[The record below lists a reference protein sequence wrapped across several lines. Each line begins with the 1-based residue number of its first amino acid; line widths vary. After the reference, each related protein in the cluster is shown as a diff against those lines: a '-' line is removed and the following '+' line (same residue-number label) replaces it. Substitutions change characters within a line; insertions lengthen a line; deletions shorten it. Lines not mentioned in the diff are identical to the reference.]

1 MSGNR
6 RAGQR
11 GTSHDMHAGQRG
23 TSHDMHAGQRG
34 TSHGSRAAPRGTAQD
49 RRTAS
54 RIAEPL
60 AIVGAACR
68 LPGAPDLAAF
78 ARLLAQ
84 GRDAVTEIPADRFA
98 KARFLHPRRGEP
110 ARSYSFAAGIIDD
123 VLGFDAAAFGLSP
136 REAEEMDPQ
145 QRLLLEVAHHAF
157 EDAGWPVDA
166 LAGRSIGVFIGASS
180 HDHAELRLED
190 PAAADRFHMTGSAMA
205 ILANRIGHVFDL
217 RGPAAMLDTA
227 CSSSLVA
234 LDAAANALG
243 ADPGLEAAVVGGVNL
258 LLSPYAFIGFSR
270 AGMLSPTGR
279 CRAFAAEADGY
290 VRAEGAGVIII
301 KRLSDALADGDAV
314 RATILGTGVN
324 AAGRTIGLS
333 LPNPAAQMALLSRV
347 MGRAGIAPERV
358 AAFEAHGTG
367 TRVGDPAE
375 AQAIGRVIGIHRA
388 HPLPIGSVK
397 SNLGHLE
404 AGSGMAGLLKAML
417 ALETRQLPATLHCA
431 RLNPEIEFAALNL
444 AVASTPTHI
453 GDAPDAVIGVNSF
466 GFGGTN
472 ATAFLGAA
480 PAPRRAGASGKGT
493 PPLILSARSAEGLK
507 PLAAAWAKALR
518 DRTAPEAEARTPDP
532 AALAR
537 APDTAA
543 LARAA
548 GRHRPL
554 LPHRL
559 VLRGPDMP
567 DRLAAWLRDGRAEGV
582 AEGTATRGSL
592 AFVFAGNGAQ
602 YAGMARDA
610 LRGNAVFRRAVAEA
624 DAALTPHLGWSA
636 LAMLRAGVSTEVLS
650 ATDRAQPLLFAIQ
663 HGIVAALAA
672 HGITPALVLGHS
684 VGEVA
689 AACAAGALTLD
700 QAAMLVATR
709 SRHQHARCGIGR
721 MAALALSAEAAH
733 PLLEACGP
741 GLEIAAFNAPE
752 ALTIAGPAP
761 SIARLAAAAA
771 AARAHCIVLD
781 LDYAFHAAAM
791 DAVEA
796 GLRADL
802 AALAPRPAGLPL
814 ISTVTGAMIAGDAL
828 GAEYWWRNL
837 REPVRFDAAIAAATR
852 AGARLFLEIGPNPVL
867 QSYIRDSA
875 RAAAEGIAILP
886 SLSRRDAA
894 RDPFAAIADRA
905 TAMGADPRAARSF
918 AGATAH
924 RALPLTAFARRPT
937 SFPVTVE
944 SARLARPQRDHPL
957 LGDVAAPGQWQRMLD
972 TEQDAWLADHRLLGE
987 AVLPAAAIAEMA
999 LAAAATAHPD
1009 APVLELRNLAI
1020 LRAVPL
1026 EEGRARELR
1035 SALSDGAFTLGSR
1048 RRLSDEPFAQHA
1060 RAMIG
1065 HLPALPA
1072 PAVIVLRLRR
1082 RVTGAEVTALAA
1094 RCGLDYGPAFRPLE
1108 SLEVDDAQGIA
1119 RAVLRLP
1126 EGAPVDAGFCL
1137 HPVRLDGAFQ
1147 ALVGILAERAGGDGL
1162 VPVRIGRLC
1171 ARRNAPPAA
1180 IAELAVTAEGSRSL
1194 AARITLRDATGTPVA
1209 IIEDLWL
1216 QRLRLPRREPAETH
1230 AFRFEAVPIPE
1241 AGRAPIPAL
1250 ADAIAAAR
1258 MVDATLDLGD
1268 AALLLDAFAAA
1279 SAQGA
1284 PEAGTPGPGGPLAH
1298 ALAEAEPL
1306 PPSTEIWRAVLAD
1319 HPGLALDLAWLAR
1332 AAETLPAA
1340 LAGATPP
1347 PAILPPDSATH
1358 ARLAAVLAAA
1368 AGAIAAQWP
1377 IQRPLRVVELAG
1389 GGALTPALVEAL
1401 ALSGRRILYTALGT
1415 ARAGAQPPARDGVA
1429 FAWCS
1434 EDAAP
1439 EADLVIGL
1447 LAGFAAGSGTAL
1459 AATLRR
1465 VAAPNAALLLA
1476 EPAPSRLLDFA
1487 CGQHPAW
1494 WEGASVPGVPGW
1506 SAALAEAGWLGV
1518 EVTPLA
1524 AAPIPAL
1531 LIAAEAPP
1539 RDALPAAADPPTL
1552 VLAAPD
1558 ALALAHSFGT
1568 PMALEA
1574 TPTPAALRGQ
1584 RVLVF
1589 AGQQGAPATLAAIIR
1604 VAAAAADAAASFT
1617 LITGDAARQP
1627 GAAATLALVRVLAN
1641 EMPGLAPRR
1650 IALAGLAAHEVP
1662 RRLRAELATSDEP
1675 EVTLTPEGRLAP
1687 RLQPGLPAAPCPGGA
1702 MLVVEQ
1708 PGQIGSLAWRSAAP
1722 PRLLAAGEVRLRVEA
1737 AGLNFRDLMWAQA
1750 LLPEE
1755 ALLDGFA
1762 GPTLGMECAGVIE
1775 AVGPGVVLPLGAR
1788 VFGFAP
1794 AAFAT
1799 HAVTRAE
1806 ALARL
1811 PDTLNPA
1818 AAATIPVAFLTAA
1831 YALETLA
1838 RIRPGERVLIHGGAG
1853 GVGLAALQIARAAG
1867 AEVAA
1872 SAGTAEKRAF
1882 LRAAGAALVLDSRD
1896 AGFADALRTEWPD
1909 GVDVVLN
1916 SLAGDAMARS
1926 LALLKPFGR
1935 FLELGKRDFFEDAR
1949 LGMRALR
1956 RNIAYHAIDADA
1968 LPRARPDLAAHILGD
1983 IAARLAEG
1991 ALLPLPH
1998 RVLPAEAVEAA
2009 FRALQASTHIGK
2021 LVLTPPPPA
2030 ALPAQAWTPDEDG
2043 CCVVTG
2049 GAAGFGLEAAKFLAA
2064 RGAGQIALLS
2074 RRGGATPGADATI
2087 RTLAALGA
2095 QARLIA
2101 CDVTDAAALDAA
2113 LRQLRAE
2120 GPPIRGIIHAA
2131 AVFEDA
2137 PAITHDAAHFARVM
2151 APKLD
2156 AALLL
2161 DRLTREDP
2169 LQMFVLF
2176 ASATT
2181 PFGNPGQAAYVA
2193 ANAGLEALARRR
2205 QAEGLPALAVGWG
2218 PIADAG
2224 VLATGGEAALTL
2236 ARRLGVES
2244 MAAQHALGALPAL
2257 IAAGLPVIHLARLAR
2272 DGGGIDLPVFAEPAF
2287 AALARTTSAGAA
2299 PADLRA
2305 TLRALPRGEA
2315 RAALIRIAQE
2325 EIARILRLPADA
2337 VPADAPLPSLGL
2349 DSLGGMELRMG
2360 LERRL
2365 GVQVPLAAVTE
2376 ELTLATLATRI
2387 AGAIGEEGEAALV
2400 EGMMAAY
2407 EPAESV
2413 T

>member
-1 MSGNR
+1 MRSTR
-6 RAGQR
+6 RAASR
-11 GTSHDMHAGQRG
+11 GTSRG
-23 TSHDMHAGQRG
+23 
-34 TSHGSRAAPRGTAQD
+34 
-49 RRTAS
+49 
-54 RIAEPL
+54 AEPL
-60 AIVGAACR
+60 AIMGAACR

-78 ARLLAQ
+78 ARLLAE

-110 ARSYSFAAGIIDD
+110 ARSYSFAAGIIGDA
-123 VLGFDAAAFGLSP
+123 LGFDAAAFGLSP

-145 QRLLLEVAHHAF
+145 QRLLLEVVHHAF
-157 EDAGWPVDA
+157 EDAGWPVDR

-217 RGPAAMLDTA
+217 RGPAVMLDTA

-234 LDAAANALG
+234 LDAAANALA

-279 CRAFAAEADGY
+279 CRAFAADADGY
-290 VRAEGAGVIII
+290 VRAEGAGVIIV
-301 KRLSDALADGDAV
+301 KRLRDALADGDAV

-333 LPNPAAQMALLSRV
+333 LPNPAAQIALLSRV
-347 MGRAGIAPERV
+347 MARGGIEPERV

-375 AQAIGRVIGIHRA
+375 AQAIGRVIGIHRTQ
-388 HPLPIGSVK
+388 PLPIGSVK

-417 ALETRQLPATLHCA
+417 ALETRSLPATLHCA
-431 RLNPEIEFAALNL
+431 TLNPEIDFAALNL
-444 AVASTPTHI
+444 AVASAATPL
-453 GDAPDAVIGVNSF
+453 GEASDAVIGVNSF

-480 PAPRRAGASGKGT
+480 PVARRATGTGKGA

-507 PLAAAWAKALR
+507 PLAAAWVAALQEGGANAAPA
-518 DRTAPEAEARTPDP
+518 RTPNPSVPGGAPQSAALARAQSPAASTRTPDP

-537 APDTAA
+537 AAA
-543 LARAA
+543 
-548 GRHRPL
+548 RHRAL

-559 VLRGPDMP
+559 VLRGADMP
-567 DRLAAWLRDGRAEGV
+567 ERLAAWLREGHAEGI
-582 AEGTATRGSL
+582 AEGTSTRGSL

-610 LRGNAVFRRAVAEA
+610 LRSNAVFRRAVAEA
-624 DAALTPHLGWSA
+624 DAALAPHLGWSA
-636 LAMLRAGVSTEVLS
+636 LALLREGVTTEALA
-650 ATDRAQPLLFAIQ
+650 ATDRAQPLLFAVQ
-663 HGIVAALAA
+663 HGIIAALAA
-672 HGITPALVLGHS
+672 HGISPALVLGHS

-689 AACAAGALTLD
+689 AACAAGALSLD

-709 SRHQHARCGIGR
+709 SRHQHARRGIGC
-721 MAALALSAEAAH
+721 MAALGLSAEAAL

-741 GLEIAAFNAPE
+741 GLEIAAYNAPE

-761 SIARLAAAAA
+761 SIARLAAASAE
-771 AARAHCIVLD
+771 ARAHCVVLD

-802 AALAPRPAGLPL
+802 ATLAPRAARLPL
-814 ISTVTGAMIAGDAL
+814 ISTVTGAKIAGDAL
-828 GAEYWWRNL
+828 DAEYWWRNL
-837 REPVRFDAAIAAATR
+837 REPVRFDAAIAEATR

-875 RAAAEGIAILP
+875 RAAAEGIASLP
-886 SLSRRDAA
+886 SMRRRDPG
-894 RDPFAAIADRA
+894 RDPFPAIADRA
-905 TAMGADPRAARSF
+905 TALGADPRAARTF
-918 AGATAH
+918 AGATTN
-924 RALPLTAFARRPT
+924 RALPLTAFARRAT

-944 SARLARPQRDHPL
+944 SARLSRPQRDHPL
-957 LGDVAAPGQWQRMLD
+957 LGDVSAPGQWQRMLD

-1009 APVLELRNLAI
+1009 ATVLELCNLAI

-1026 EEGRARELR
+1026 EAGRARELR
-1035 SALSDGAFTLGSR
+1035 SALADGAFTLDSR
-1048 RRLSDEPFAQHA
+1048 RRLSDEPFAQNA
-1060 RAMIG
+1060 RAMVG
-1065 HLPALPA
+1065 QLPALPQ
-1072 PAVIVLRLRR
+1072 PAAITLRTRR
-1082 RVTGAEVTALAA
+1082 RVTGADVTALAA
-1094 RCGLDYGPAFRPLE
+1094 RCGLDYGPAFRPLDA
-1108 SLEVDDAQGIA
+1108 LEVDDAQGAA
-1119 RAVLRLP
+1119 RAVLHLP
-1126 EGAPVDAGFCL
+1126 ETAPADAGFCL

-1147 ALVGILAERAGGDGL
+1147 ALIGLLAERAGGDGL

-1180 IAELAVTAEGSRSL
+1180 IAELVVTAEGSRSL

-1209 IIEDLWL
+1209 TIEDLWL
-1216 QRLRLPRREPAETH
+1216 QRLRLPRRESAETH
-1230 AFRFEAVPIPE
+1230 AFRFEAVPISEP
-1241 AGRAPIPAL
+1241 GRAPLPAL
-1250 ADAIAAAR
+1250 AEAIAAAR
-1258 MVDATLDLGD
+1258 TLDATLDLGE
-1268 AALLLDAFAAA
+1268 AAMLLDAFAAA
-1279 SAQGA
+1279 SAQGTTEVA
-1284 PEAGTPGPGGPLAH
+1284 TPGAGGPLAH
-1298 ALAEAEPL
+1298 ALVEAEPL
-1306 PPSTEIWRAVLAD
+1306 PPPTEIWRAVLAD

-1332 AAETLPAA
+1332 AGETLPAA
-1340 LAGATPP
+1340 LSGATPA

-1368 AGAIAAQWP
+1368 AGAIAARWP
-1377 IQRPLRVVELAG
+1377 IQRLLRVVELAG
-1389 GGALTPALVEAL
+1389 GGALTHALVEAL
-1401 ALSGRRILYTALGT
+1401 AISGRRILYTALGT

-1487 CGQHPAW
+1487 CGQHSAW
-1494 WEGASVPGVPGW
+1494 WEGAAVPDATRWG
-1506 SAALAEAGWLGV
+1506 AALAEAGWLGV

-1539 RDALPAAADPPTL
+1539 RDAKPLPAEPPTL

-1558 ALALAHSFGT
+1558 AVALARGFGA
-1568 PMALEA
+1568 PVDLDA
-1574 TPTPAALRGQ
+1574 TPAAAALRGQ

-1589 AGQQGAPATLAAIIR
+1589 AGQQAAPATLAAIIR
-1604 VAAAAADAAASFT
+1604 VAAAAADSAASFT
-1617 LITGDAARQP
+1617 LVTGDAAREP
-1627 GAAATLALVRVLAN
+1627 GAAAAFALARVLAN

-1662 RRLRAELATSDEP
+1662 RRLRAELATCDEP

-1687 RLQPGLPAAPCPGGA
+1687 RLQPGLPAAPCPGSA

-1708 PGQIGSLAWRSAAP
+1708 PGQIGSLAWRAAP
-1722 PRLLAAGEVRLRVEA
+1722 PPRVLAAGEVRLRVEA

-1762 GPTLGMECAGVIE
+1762 GPTLGMECAGVVE
-1775 AVGPGVVLPLGAR
+1775 AVGPGVALPLGTR

-1811 PDTLNPA
+1811 PDTLTA
-1818 AAATIPVAFLTAA
+1818 EAAATIPVAFLTAA

-1882 LRAAGAALVLDSRD
+1882 LRAAGAAIVLDSRD
-1896 AGFADALRTEWPD
+1896 AGFADALRAEWPD

-1916 SLAGDAMARS
+1916 SLAGEAMARS
-1926 LALLKPFGR
+1926 LGLLKPFGR
-1935 FLELGKRDFFEDAR
+1935 FLELGKRDFFEDSR
-1949 LGMRALR
+1949 LSMRALR

-1998 RVLPAEAVEAA
+1998 RVLPAEAVETA

-2021 LVLTPPPPA
+2021 LVLTPPPPGEPA
-2030 ALPAQAWTPDEDG
+2030 APAWTPDEEG
-2043 CCVVTG
+2043 CFVVTG

-2074 RRGGATPGADATI
+2074 RRGGATPGADASI

-2095 QARLIA
+2095 KARLIA

-2113 LRQLRAE
+2113 LRRLRAE
-2120 GPPIRGIIHAA
+2120 GPPIRGVIHAA

-2137 PAITHDAAHFARVM
+2137 PAIAHDAAHFARVL

-2205 QAEGLPALAVGWG
+2205 QAEGLPALAIGWG

-2224 VLATGGEAALTL
+2224 VLAAGGEAALTL

-2244 MAAQHALGALPAL
+2244 MSAQHALGALPAL
-2257 IAAGLPVIHLARLAR
+2257 IATGLPVVHLARLVR

-2287 AALARTTSAGAA
+2287 AHLARASSAGTA

-2315 RAALIRIAQE
+2315 RAALIRLAQE

-2376 ELTLATLATRI
+2376 DLTIATLATRI
-2387 AGAIGEEGEAALV
+2387 AGAIGEESESALV